1 MIRERRGV
9 VQSLV
14 TALVTKPFMLLSGI
28 SGSGKTQLAR
38 RIAAGIAAGMYQ
50 DGRYTGLSY
59 SSEGTAQA
67 FKVTLA
73 KNGIVPDMLG
83 EDGEAYIDIREPED
97 VLDPQALA
105 GSNLNDVMKYRVA

>member
-50 DGRYTGLSY
+50 DGR
-59 SSEGTAQA
+59 
-67 FKVTLA
+67 
-73 KNGIVPDMLG
+73 
-83 EDGEAYIDIREPED
+83 
-97 VLDPQALA
+97 
-105 GSNLNDVMKYRVA
+105 